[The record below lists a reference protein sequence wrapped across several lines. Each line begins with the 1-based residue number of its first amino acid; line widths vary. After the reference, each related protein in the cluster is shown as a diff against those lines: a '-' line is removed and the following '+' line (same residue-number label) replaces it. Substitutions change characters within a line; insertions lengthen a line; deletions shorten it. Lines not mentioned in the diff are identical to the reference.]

1 MNTDNVNNPKHY
13 NDHPSG
19 VECITITEHMNFNV
33 GNAVKYLWRAG
44 LKQSPGKDQAAKHLE
59 DLKKAAWY
67 VNREIQRVETA
78 AARLHVKTAVDSL
91 PNLGLLEQQS
101 LHDIAAQMDAEIM
114 TALRNITGSGAV
126 RDPLSGYGPHT
137 KLPDLSGNEARVH
150 ARAMKEAVGSLKA
163 AKVKKPAKKA
173 VKRR

>member
-1 MNTDNVNNPKHY
+1 MSTDNVNNPKHY

-78 AARLHVKTAVDSL
+78 AARLHVKTVIAGSL
-91 PNLGLLEQQS
+91 LPSIGLFEQTS
-101 LHDIAAQMDAEIM
+101 AHDIAAQMDAEI
-114 TALRNITGSGAV
+114 TAALGDIGSGAV
-126 RDPLSGYGPHT
+126 RDPLSGYGPHA
-137 KLPDLSGNEARVH
+137 KMPELSGNEKRVH
-150 ARAMKEAVGSLKA
+150 TKARAAADVLRSKA
-163 AKVKKPAKKA
+163 TKRPAKKV